1 MAPKWEACFSINNN
15 INVLGLQLNAI
26 NYAPIDADS
35 TNVNKMNVAQ
45 LKNDRLNNNNG
56 NIDDKKDVVVS
67 STKKPKA
74 LQEKA
79 DKTFYLGY
87 DFKGKNNP
95 SFHHEEYYSY
105 DAVKTPRSTP
115 MINNISLIVSTRKM
129 HSVLRYKIFC
139 EKCEI

>member
-1 MAPKWEACFSINNN
+1 MVS
-15 INVLGLQLNAI
+15 GLQLNAI

-45 LKNDRLNNNNG
+45 LKNDRLNNN
-56 NIDDKKDVVVS
+56 DKKDDS

-87 DFKGKNNP
+87 DFMGRNNP

-115 MINNISLIVSTRKM
+115 MINNISLVVSTRY
-129 HSVLRYKIFC
+129 SENLVIYKIWHFYC
-139 EKCEI
+139 KLVES

>member
-1 MAPKWEACFSINNN
+1 MVS
-15 INVLGLQLNAI
+15 GLQLNAI

-45 LKNDRLNNNNG
+45 LKNDRLNNN
-56 NIDDKKDVVVS
+56 DKKDDS

-87 DFKGKNNP
+87 DFMGRNNP

-115 MINNISLIVSTRKM
+115 MINNISLVVSTR
-129 HSVLRYKIFC
+129 
-139 EKCEI
+139 

>member
-1 MAPKWEACFSINNN
+1 MVS
-15 INVLGLQLNAI
+15 GLQLNAI

-45 LKNDRLNNNNG
+45 LKNDRLNNNN
-56 NIDDKKDVVVS
+56 NNNNNDKKDDKMDDS

-87 DFKGKNNP
+87 DFMGRNNP
-95 SFHHEEYYSY
+95 SFHHEEFYSY

-115 MINNISLIVSTRKM
+115 MINNISLVVSTRN
-129 HSVLRYKIFC
+129 SENLVIYKI
-139 EKCEI
+139 